1 MTART
6 RLQSLTSTVAAGL
19 LCAAG
24 SFAHAD
30 VMYTFEEGPGSFGN
44 QSLSDAERSYE
55 SIFSTYSTANQRFTF
70 STDFGD
76 SPADGFWM
84 VVNAGA
90 NPKGIEG
97 ELAILYGDLTTGHL
111 VALEY
116 DGRNASSSWRN
127 NPEVLVDFGNAIQT
141 SADGSSFSF
150 DIDVSAL
157 NDPAI
162 VGGSADW
169 AGVQFGTDADNPNQ
183 VGWWFHPT
191 WGTDFYMPNNGGA
204 GQAST
209 SSARFSF
216 SSFDNAWFDG
226 AGMNATATAV
236 PEPGVI
242 GLLGLGL
249 GMLGL
254 LTRRRQQAALAA

>member
-1 MTART
+1 MI
-6 RLQSLTSTVAAGL
+6 
-19 LCAAG
+19 
-24 SFAHAD
+24 
-30 VMYTFEEGPGSFGN
+30 YTFEEGAGAFGN
-44 QSLSDAERSYE
+44 TSLSDERRSYD
-55 SIFSTYSTANQRFTF
+55 SIHSTYSDADQRFTF

-90 NPKGIEG
+90 SPKGVDG

-111 VALEY
+111 VAIEY
-116 DGRNASSSWRN
+116 DGKSARSSWRN
-127 NPEVLVDFGNAIQT
+127 NPDVLVDFGYAIQT

-169 AGVQFGTDADNPNQ
+169 AGVQFGTDPDNPNQ

-191 WGTDFYMPNNGGA
+191 WGTDFFMPGGGD

-209 SSARFSF
+209 SSAGFSF
-216 SSFDNAWFDG
+216 HAFDSAWFDG
-226 AGMNATATAV
+226 AGMPATPTSV

-242 GLLGLGL
+242 GLLALGL

-254 LTRRRQQAALAA
+254 ITRRRQRAQPLIA